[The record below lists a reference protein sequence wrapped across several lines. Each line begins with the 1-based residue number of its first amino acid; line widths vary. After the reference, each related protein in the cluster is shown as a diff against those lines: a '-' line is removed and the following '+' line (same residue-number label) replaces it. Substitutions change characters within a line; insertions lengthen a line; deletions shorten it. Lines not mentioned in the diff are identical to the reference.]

1 MNGTEEYINYDY
13 DNENFEFFY
22 KSISLFKLSDILV
35 NDSWEDGTGTLDLDK
50 TYRLK
55 IGIDEI

>member
-13 DNENFEFFY
+13 DNGNFEFFY

-35 NDSWEDGTGTLDLDK
+35 NDSWEDGSGTLDLDK